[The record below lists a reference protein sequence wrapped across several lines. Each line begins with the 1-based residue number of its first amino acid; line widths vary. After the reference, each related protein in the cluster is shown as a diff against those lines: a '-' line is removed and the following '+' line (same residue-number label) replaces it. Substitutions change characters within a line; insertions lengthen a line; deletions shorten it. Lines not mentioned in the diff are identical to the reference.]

1 MMKRKMI
8 FSVLFVFTL
17 ILAAC
22 GNENIDEPKQPIT
35 EENGSS
41 NNSGSTDTV
50 EDGESTE
57 GTENTGSTGNA
68 DNMYEKMEELDYS
81 DFELAVDYSN
91 DLEYEVELEKGSN
104 NTVKSEIDDDVNNVK
119 KSGVEAFD
127 ELYPLVSELTITQE
141 TSKVDAIQEVLNTF
155 NLPDDYQ
162 KFELEIKFN
171 DGTKLE
177 FEDVK

>member
-1 MMKRKMI
+1 MI
-8 FSVLFVFTL
+8 FPVLLVLTL

-22 GNENIDEPKQPIT
+22 GNETIDEPKQPVT

-41 NNSGSTDTV
+41 DNTGSTDNV
-50 EDGESTE
+50 EDEST
-57 GTENTGSTGNA
+57 GATENTGSTENA
-68 DNMYEKMEELDYS
+68 DNMYEKMKELDYS
-81 DFELAVDYSN
+81 DFELAVEYSN
-91 DLEYEVELEKGSN
+91 DLDYEVELEKSSN

-127 ELYPLVSELTITQE
+127 ESYPLVKELTITQE
-141 TSKVDAIQEVLNTF
+141 TSKDDAIQEVLNTF

-171 DGTKLE
+171 DGKKVE